1 MLKKVIYSL
10 THSRKKKTKKKK
22 LNALIF
28 LECIFS
34 FSVRNSSI
42 VDFMKKQKDKKK
54 NKKKLYLRNY
64 SINVHKTVNLL
75 YSIDVIH
82 IYFIL

>member
-10 THSRKKKTKKKK
+10 THSRKKKQKKK

-54 NKKKLYLRNY
+54 KKTVFKKLFN
-64 SINVHKTVNLL
+64 KCT
-75 YSIDVIH
+75 
-82 IYFIL
+82 

>member
-10 THSRKKKTKKKK
+10 THSKKKKNNKKKK

-54 NKKKLYLRNY
+54 KKKLYLRNY